1 MNSVSC
7 KIQKAIYPIS
17 GIFAEKRKKEKKMQS
32 PLLKQRARNNNSN
45 RKPFPGT
52 EDAA

>member
-1 MNSVSC
+1 MNPVSC

-17 GIFAEKRKKEKKMQS
+17 SIFAEKRKKEKKMQS
-32 PLLKQRARNNNSN
+32 PLLKQRVRNNNN
-45 RKPFPGT
+45 EKPFPGT

>member
-17 GIFAEKRKKEKKMQS
+17 GIFAEKRKKMQS
-32 PLLKQRARNNNSN
+32 LLLKQRARNNNSN